1 MENPSLIHQPT
12 KPVMAGV
19 LLKANSTFKF
29 VSQQWRFLLFG
40 ALLTFWSGPGQTFVI
55 SLFGEHLRADFNL
68 THGEF
73 GTIYTIATLISAA
86 LLWKTGPLV
95 DHLPL
100 RKFAPFMVLLMV
112 VAIGLFAAI
121 QGPITLL
128 LGILF
133 VRFMGQG
140 MLNHIAITAMARR
153 FEAERGRAISFVG
166 LGFIIGESIF
176 PPAIVFALG
185 FYDWRLIWPAMAL
198 LAAVTFLPFIH
209 KLIGH
214 TQGQDGKGTAALEN
228 ATKEDGHWTRADLL
242 RDPRFY
248 LLAVI
253 PIAQSGIITGLFF
266 HQVHI
271 ISLKGW
277 SFEWWSFCFT
287 IFAGFSMLGGL
298 ASGFIIDRFSAR
310 QIAPFSLLFMVAAF
324 ILMAELSH
332 PFVAVLL
339 MALLGVGASYT
350 MLAMSTLWAELYGT
364 RHLGAIRSVANVV
377 MVFGSAL
384 GPVIMGLAFD
394 AEISLRSISYCS
406 ALIAFLGVISALFAL
421 KYSWK

>member
-1 MENPSLIHQPT
+1 MKS
-12 KPVMAGV
+12 
-19 LLKANSTFKF
+19 NSTFKF

-40 ALLTFWSGPGQTFVI
+40 ALLTFWSSPGQTFVI

-86 LLWKTGPLV
+86 LLWKAGPLV

-100 RKFAPFMVLLMV
+100 RKFATLMVLLMV
-112 VAIGLFAAI
+112 IAIGVFAGI

-153 FEAERGRAISFVG
+153 YEAERGRAISFAG

-176 PPAIVFALG
+176 PPVIVLALSL
-185 FYDWRLIWPAMAL
+185 YDWRLIWPAMAL
-198 LAAVTFLPFIH
+198 LAAVTFLPFI
-209 KLIGH
+209 KRLIGH
-214 TQGQDGKGTAALEN
+214 AEGQDGKGTAALEN

-248 LLAVI
+248 MLSLI

-266 HQVHI
+266 HQVHLI
-271 ISLKGW
+271 DLKGW
-277 SFEWWSFCFT
+277 SFNWWSICFT
-287 IFAGFSMLGGL
+287 IYAGFSLLGGL
-298 ASGFIIDRFSAR
+298 VSGFTIDRFSAR
-310 QIAPFSLLFMVAAF
+310 LIAPFSLLFMIAAL
-324 ILMAELSH
+324 ILLAELNQ
-332 PFVAVLL
+332 PIIAAVV

-350 MLAMSTLWAELYGT
+350 MLAMSSLWAELYGT

-384 GPVIMGLAFD
+384 GPVILGLAFD
-394 AEISLRSISYCS
+394 AKVSLKT
-406 ALIAFLGVISALFAL
+406 IAFSAAAFAAIAVISAVSAL
-421 KYSWK
+421 KYNRN